1 VFKDFVSPFSFVRDF
16 IIRFDCGRC
25 TGKTSYL
32 IEEFLKKPDETLL
45 IVLNNDL
52 KYFYPQH
59 KNVLSNSQIVNNFF
73 DFSKIKTILIDD
85 YSLQYQFNLECF
97 FNSIPDLDNVKIL
110 GLG

>member
-16 IIRFDCGRC
+16 IIIRFDCGRR

-85 YSLQYQFNLECF
+85 YSLQDSLPHKLFRFNL
-97 FNSIPDLDNVKIL
+97 DLDNVKIL